1 MSADEDRVDMRLRG
15 LFGRL
20 DARPGFES
28 RVAARIAALPAQ
40 ADRLAD
46 LRAQF
51 ERRREQ
57 QRLRLVRDAWTSGL
71 TIAGIG
77 AAALALVWRYA
88 PEIQQWTLTRDPS
101 TALDPLQIGGYSSLV
116 VLAILWPWLRKLPL
130 LRNF

>member
-1 MSADEDRVDMRLRG
+1 MSADEDRMDARPRG

-20 DARPGFES
+20 DARPGFET
-28 RVAARIAALPAQ
+28 RVAVRIAALPARTDQ
-40 ADRLAD
+40 LAD

-57 QRLRLVRDAWTSGL
+57 QRLRLAREAWTSGL

-77 AAALALVWRYA
+77 AAGLALVWRYA

-101 TALDPLQIGGYSSLV
+101 TALDPLQIGGYSSV
-116 VLAILWPWLRKLPL
+116 VLLAILWPLLRKLPL
-130 LRNF
+130 LRNL

>member
-1 MSADEDRVDMRLRG
+1 VSADEDRLDTRLRR

-28 RVAARIAALPAQ
+28 RAAARIAALPAR

-57 QRLRLVRDAWTSGL
+57 QRLRLTREAWTSGL

-101 TALDPLQIGGYSSLV
+101 SALDPLQIGGYSSV
-116 VLAILWPWLRKLPL
+116 VLLAIFWPLLRKLPL
-130 LRNF
+130 LRNL